1 MLDKLNE
8 FKSNHHEAPRVALM
22 SGAGDKSFCAG
33 GDIVSLYH
41 GHKAGVP
48 THELLKF
55 FATEYKL
62 DFMLSQMT
70 SIRQISLWNGYV
82 MGGGVGLTWHSPIRI
97 ATDHSMFA
105 MPETAIG
112 FFTDVGGSYF
122 LPRIK
127 NGDFSLGLYL
137 GLTGM
142 RIKSRDLV
150 KYGLATHFVPKEKLN
165 DLYEELTSKVTGNC
179 SDATIDSIVM
189 HHTDVTASIGP
200 IQNHDE
206 IRKIFKNDSIQECMK
221 RLEASD
227 SAFAH
232 NTKKVLANMSP
243 LSMAVVFEQLK
254 RGSKLSVKECFEME
268 YKIAAGFFNHTEFF
282 EGVRAL
288 LVDKDKQPNWC
299 FKAVS

>member
-1 MLDKLNE
+1 MFEFVLNNPKSLNSVDTEMCNIIKDKLDQW
-8 FKSNHHEAPRVALM
+8 KSNISDAPRVALM
-22 SGAGDKSFCAG
+22 SGAGEKSFCAG

-62 DFMLSQMT
+62 DFMLSQMK
-70 SIRQISLWNGYV
+70 SIKQISVWNGYV

-150 KYGLATHFVPKEKLN
+150 KYGLATHFVPKENL
-165 DLYEELTSKVTGNC
+165 DHLYEVLAKNVTKNC
-179 SDATIDSIVM
+179 CDATIEDIVM
-189 HHTDVTASIGP
+189 
-200 IQNHDE
+200 
-206 IRKIFKNDSIQECMK
+206 
-221 RLEASD
+221 
-227 SAFAH
+227 
-232 NTKKVLANMSP
+232 
-243 LSMAVVFEQLK
+243 
-254 RGSKLSVKECFEME
+254 
-268 YKIAAGFFNHTEFF
+268 
-282 EGVRAL
+282 
-288 LVDKDKQPNWC
+288 
-299 FKAVS
+299 